1 MLLYDNYM
9 NYRFFTIIL
18 CVLFFTACKN
28 DDDKRLAEQ
37 EKSRQKGESTFKN
50 ISENWDFKTVIL
62 QPKSE
67 NLVANWEQWRLFFVE
82 LNNKPTSTL
91 GAFQKKS
98 SDLTQKAD
106 DLLKSIPPEIDKPEI
121 RSRFLVLLNH
131 FRSLEMFISL
141 DEIPEEKIILIIS
154 EINQQL
160 SSIELQLDEF
170 IRKSEIPMEF
180 GESDMIRMLDTSRA
194 VKEIPKEII
203 QSE

>member
-1 MLLYDNYM
+1 MK
-9 NYRFFTIIL
+9 YRFFTIIL
-18 CVLFFTACKN
+18 CVLFFTACKD

>member
-1 MLLYDNYM
+1 M
-9 NYRFFTIIL
+9 
-18 CVLFFTACKN
+18 FFTACKD

>member
-1 MLLYDNYM
+1 MG
-9 NYRFFTIIL
+9 
-18 CVLFFTACKN
+18 FTACKN
-28 DDDKRLAEQ
+28 DDEKRLAEQ
-37 EKSRQKGESTFKN
+37 EKTLQKNEAVFNKINQAWNFKKIN
-50 ISENWDFKTVIL
+50 L

-67 NLVANWEQWRLFFVE
+67 ALVANWEQWRLFLTE
-82 LNNKPTSTL
+82 LSDKPSSSL

-98 SDLTQKAD
+98 QDLTRKAD
-106 DLLKSIPPEIDKPEI
+106 AVWQNIPPGIDKPEI

-131 FRSLEMFISL
+131 FRSLELFINL
-141 DEIPEEKIILIIS
+141 DEIPEEKVVFVID

-160 SSIELQLDEF
+160 TSIELQLDEF
-170 IRKSEIPMEF
+170 IRKSEIPMEA

>member
-18 CVLFFTACKN
+18 CVLFFTSCKN

>member
-1 MLLYDNYM
+1 M

-37 EKSRQKGESTFKN
+37 EKSRQKGENTFKN

-82 LNNKPTSTL
+82 LDNKPTSTL

-106 DLLKSIPPEIDKPEI
+106 DLFKSIPPEIDKPEI

-131 FRSLEMFISL
+131 FKSLEMFISL